1 MKPVCKGSGKTVRL
15 QRVIEQMKILKMRMD
30 AVFKSALFGLCSLG
44 LIGCADPA
52 QSGTIRDKIREKAQ
66 ERRAERQG
74 STEGSTEGST
84 GGSGTSGGATGDLQ
98 EIQMTVGGQSRHYSL
113 YVPQNFNGGAVMVL
127 HGGQGTG
134 AKTAGMS
141 GMSQWADQYGFLAVY
156 PNAGERQW
164 NDGRATTQSSIND
177 VAFIQ
182 SVIEDLVKTQG
193 LDRSRVYV
201 SGISNGGMMVQKLAC
216 DSPGSFAAFAAIAAN
231 MPSQL
236 QGQCQPSQGSD
247 FMFFH
252 GTGDTVMPYNGGEIK
267 KSRRKGAGGA
277 VLSADAT
284 LAFWSDKNHCNGTPS
299 TAARLDAKNDGTSVD
314 RSTYQGCS
322 QALIAYR
329 INDGGHTWP
338 GSDTPSTRIAGNT
351 SQEVGAS
358 QAMLQFFQSKGL

>member
-1 MKPVCKGSGKTVRL
+1 
-15 QRVIEQMKILKMRMD
+15 MKIFKIQMN
-30 AVFKSALFGLCSLG
+30 AVVRGGLSGLCALGLVAG

-52 QSGTIRDKIREKAQ
+52 QSGPIRDKIREKAQ
-66 ERRAERQG
+66 DRRAERQG
-74 STEGSTEGST
+74 GSSETGAPAGSAA
-84 GGSGTSGGATGDLQ
+84 GAGLQ
-98 EIQMTVGGQSRHYSL
+98 DIPLTLGGQARFYSL
-113 YVPQNFNGGAVMVL
+113 HVPATFKAGGGAVMVL

-141 GMSQWADQYGFLAVY
+141 GMSNWADQYGFLAVY

-177 VAFIQ
+177 VAFIEA
-182 SVIEDLVKTQG
+182 VIDDLVKTHG

-216 DSPGSFAAFAAIAAN
+216 DSPGSFAGFAAIAAN
-231 MPSQL
+231 LPAQL
-236 QGQCQPSQGSD
+236 QGQCHPSQGSD

-252 GTGDTVMPYNGGEIK
+252 GTGDSVMPYNGGEIK

-277 VLSADAT
+277 VLSAAQT
-284 LAFWSDKNHCNGTPS
+284 LAFWSDINQCSGATS
-299 TAARLDAKNDGTSVD
+299 TAPRLDAKQDGTSID
-314 RSTYQGCS
+314 RSTYQGCAQDLVS
-322 QALIAYR
+322 YR